1 MLCYMNQYMEQ
12 SMKKN
17 NVEDWYNMADEEMIK
32 FSEKLEDEIQWLN
45 ENKIKGNQN
54 ELSKETAMDV
64 RDCLIEAQNRINR
77 YRLTH
82 IKMW

>member
-1 MLCYMNQYMEQ
+1 MLCYMKQYMEQ
-12 SMKKN
+12 IMKKN

-32 FSEKLEDEIQWLN
+32 FSEKLEDEIRWLN

-54 ELSKETAMDV
+54 ELSRETAMAV